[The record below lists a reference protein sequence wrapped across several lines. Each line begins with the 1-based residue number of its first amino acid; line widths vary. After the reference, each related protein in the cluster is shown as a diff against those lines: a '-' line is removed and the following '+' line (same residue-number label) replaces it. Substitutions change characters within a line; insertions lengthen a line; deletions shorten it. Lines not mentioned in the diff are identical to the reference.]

1 MQIIYTA
8 NNHIHELW
16 ESFEKSHILF
26 LQMRCL
32 TMNQYLLKC
41 EKGRHQTSTKMI
53 RKKVG
58 TPYKFDFGLSMDPF
72 SNMYS
77 EDTQKNDNHKL

>member
-1 MQIIYTA
+1 MD
-8 NNHIHELW
+8 
-16 ESFEKSHILF
+16 
-26 LQMRCL
+26 
-32 TMNQYLLKC
+32 QYLLKC

-58 TPYKFDFGLSMDPF
+58 TPYKFDFGLSVDSF